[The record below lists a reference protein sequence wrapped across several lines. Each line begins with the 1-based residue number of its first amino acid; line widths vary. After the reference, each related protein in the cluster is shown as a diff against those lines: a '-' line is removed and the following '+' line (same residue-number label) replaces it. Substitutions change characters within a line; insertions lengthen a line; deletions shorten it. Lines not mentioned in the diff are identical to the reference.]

1 MKRRMQTAPSVLGI
15 LGTIAEIATSSRA
28 DVEERLADILEAA
41 GAVVHVD
48 GWMVWAVDPVTGARR
63 RLYAS
68 GYPETLMGYLDGP
81 GFEVEVVA
89 PFSHAPDGWPTRV
102 RDQPYAP
109 GELRC
114 MSDHYLPLG
123 FVEGCVA
130 PLSSSGGRC
139 TGFLDCIA
147 SSQQH
152 PSDDA
157 RDLLAAMAG
166 VVGRMID
173 PVESRARA
181 SALLLDER
189 VVLELDG
196 SGTGARAEVV
206 RSSST
211 ESDLET
217 LERCGGLLALV
228 DWSAT
233 AWWAAQFLWEDPDGA
248 WHRCRCV
255 RRGGRQVLL
264 GMTPTAARPYGLSRR
279 ELEVLTLVAEGA
291 SNDAIARRLVV
302 TVRTAKAHV
311 EHILEKL
318 EVSSRTAAMT
328 KAVEEGLLLRPPS
341 TATAEARPPT
351 VARPVPNVRQATP
364 LVLRDLDGIALSSS
378 QWRTDARASVS

>member
-1 MKRRMQTAPSVLGI
+1 MKRTMRTAPSALGT
-15 LGTIAEIATSSRA
+15 LGTIAEIAASSRA
-28 DVEERLADILEAA
+28 QVEERLAEILTAA

-48 GWMVWAVDPVTGARR
+48 GWMVWSVDPVTGARR
-63 RLYAS
+63 RLYAD
-68 GYPETLMGYLDGP
+68 GYPEPLRTYLDGP

-89 PFSHAPDGWPTRV
+89 PFSHAPDGWPARV

-109 GELRC
+109 AELRC

-147 SSQQH
+147 SSPQH

-166 VVGRMID
+166 VLGRMID
-173 PVESRARA
+173 PIESRARA

-189 VVLELDG
+189 VVLEI
-196 SGTGARAEVV
+196 TGAGPDGHVEVV
-206 RSSST
+206 RSPAA
-211 ESDLET
+211 ESDPDL
-217 LERCGGLLALV
+217 LDRCGGLLALV
-228 DWSAT
+228 EWSAA
-233 AWWAAQFLWEDPDGA
+233 AWWAAQFLWEDPDGT

-255 RRGGRQVLL
+255 RRGGGEILL
-264 GMTPTAARPYGLSRR
+264 GLTPVDARPYGLSRR

-291 SNDAIARRLVV
+291 PNDAIAQRLVV
-302 TVRTAKAHV
+302 TVRTVKAHV

-318 EVSSRTAAMT
+318 GAPSRTAAT
-328 KAVEEGLLLRPPS
+328 TRAVEEGLLLRPS
-341 TATAEARPPT
+341 SAAVAEARPPT
-351 VARPVPNVRQATP
+351 VGRPVPNVRRSAP
-364 LVLRDLDGIALSSS
+364 LAVRDLDGIALSPSR
-378 QWRTDARASVS
+378 WRAVR